1 MNDTLTHEPP
11 TGAEPPARADPQSRG
26 TNQTGVRAYN
36 ERLVLSIIRRHGQI
50 AKAEIARLTGL
61 SAQTVSVIVKAL
73 EQDGLVKRLAKQRGR
88 VGQPCVPFALE
99 PLGAY
104 GIGFKVGRRSAEV
117 VLIGLTGEV
126 LASRRQGYRY
136 PRPDA
141 LGRFAEAS
149 MTELLAGLAP
159 AARHRV
165 SGIGLAVPHEIWSW
179 AEETGAPPAELDRW
193 RDADLATPLARRFGL
208 PVFSCNDI
216 TAACGAEL
224 VFGEAGRFQDFLYLY
239 VGTFV
244 GGGLVL
250 GGSLF
255 PGRTGNAGALGSLL
269 VPNGRGGAV
278 QLIRRASI
286 YLLEASLEAAGAEA
300 EGLWRS
306 TEAWAGPR
314 PLIDAWLEAT
324 GEALALAAVSACS
337 VIDFEAV
344 VIDGALPPIE
354 RDRLLS
360 TTGRALARLKR
371 QGVSPFALV
380 PGTLGAFARAMG
392 GACLPLLASFA
403 ADRDVLFKDTA
414 T

>member
-1 MNDTLTHEPP
+1 MNEALAQQAPTGVEPP
-11 TGAEPPARADPQSRG
+11 LRADPQSRG

-61 SAQTVSVIVKAL
+61 SAQTVSVIVKEL
-73 EQDGLVKRLAKQRGR
+73 EADGLLRREAKQRGR
-88 VGQPCVPFALE
+88 VGQPSIPFALE

-104 GIGFKVGRRSAEV
+104 GIGFKIGRRSAEV

-126 LASRRQGYRY
+126 LASRRQAYRY
-136 PRPDA
+136 PCPDA
-141 LGRFAEAS
+141 LAGFAEIA
-149 MTELLAGLAP
+149 MAALLDGLEP
-159 AARHRV
+159 AARRRV
-165 SGIGLAVPHEIWSW
+165 VGIGLAVPYEIWNW
-179 AEETGAPPAELDRW
+179 AEETGAPPDVLDRW
-193 RDADLATPLARRFGL
+193 RDADLVTPLRHRFGL
-208 PVFSCNDI
+208 PVYSCNDI

-224 VFGEAGRFQDFLYLY
+224 VLGAASRFQDFLYLY

-244 GGGLVL
+244 GGGIVL

-269 VPNGRGGAV
+269 VPDGQGRTV

-286 YLLEASLEAAGAEA
+286 YLLEASLEAAGAEP

-324 GEALALAAVSACS
+324 GEGLALAAVSACA

-344 VIDGALPPIE
+344 IIDGALPPVE
-354 RDRLLS
+354 RDRLLAA
-360 TTGRALARLKR
+360 TMRALARLER
-371 QGVSPFALV
+371 QGLSPFTVV
-380 PGTLGAFARAMG
+380 PGTLGTFARAMG

-403 ADRDVLFKDTA
+403 VDRDVLFKDTA
-414 T
+414 A